1 MKKSSFF
8 LKLTLCTALILSML
22 GGCGNNSKTEST
34 TAAAESSETAAES
47 SNETVSNA
55 ENADGSYTIGIS
67 QLAEHGSLDNCRE
80 GFLEGLAEEGFVEGE
95 NLTIDYQNAQ
105 GDPANASVI
114 AQNFVSKKYNLVCAI
129 ATPSAMACYNA
140 AQGTDIPTIFT
151 AVSDPVA
158 AELVESLEAPGSN
171 CTGTSD
177 ALPVED
183 QLKMIRAMMP
193 EAKTIGIMY
202 TTSEVNSLSTLETY
216 KELAPKYDFEIIE
229 SGVSSS
235 SDIPIALDALVTK
248 VDCISNMTDNN
259 IVNNLDTVLAKANEA
274 GIPVFGS
281 EVEQVV
287 NGCAASMGL
296 DYVELGRQTG
306 KMAAAVLKGE
316 DASSIPVE
324 VISSGSLYVNS
335 DVMSQFNLTIPD
347 EYKDAYTEAE

>member
-1 MKKSSFF
+1 MKKSSSL
-8 LKLTLCTALILSML
+8 LKLALCTAIIASML
-22 GGCGNNSKTEST
+22 GGCGNSSKTET
-34 TAAAESSETAAES
+34 TATAESASESNGETSSKADSAA
-47 SNETVSNA
+47 
-55 ENADGSYTIGIS
+55 GSYTIGIS

-80 GFLEGLAEEGFVEGE
+80 GFIKGLAEEGFIEGE

-105 GDPANASVI
+105 GDTANASVI

-158 AELVESLEAPGSN
+158 AELVESLETPGSN

-202 TTSEVNSLSTLETY
+202 TTSEVNSISTLETY
-216 KELAPKYDFEIIE
+216 KELAPKYDFEIVE

-235 SDIPIALDALVTK
+235 SDIPIALDALITK

-259 IVNNLDTVLAKANEA
+259 VVNNLDTVLAKATEA

-281 EVEQVV
+281 EVEQIV

-316 DASSIPVE
+316 DAATMPVQ
-324 VISSGSLYVNS
+324 VISSGALYVNS
-335 DVMSQFNLTIPD
+335 EVMSQFNLTIPD
-347 EYKDAYTEAE
+347 EYKDTYTEVA

>member
-1 MKKSSFF
+1 MKKFSAFV
-8 LKLTLCTALILSML
+8 KLTLCTALTAALL
-22 GGCGNNSKTEST
+22 GGCGSTSKTET
-34 TAAAESSETAAES
+34 TASPSETSGES
-47 SNETVSNA
+47 AKEASGT
-55 ENADGSYTIGIS
+55 DKGSYTIGIT
-67 QLAEHGSLDNCRE
+67 QIAEHGSLDNCRE
-80 GFLEGLAEEGFVEGE
+80 GFLQGLAEEGFVEGE
-95 NLTIDYQNAQ
+95 NLTVDYQNAQ
-105 GDPANASVI
+105 GDPANASMI
-114 AQNFVSKKYNLVCAI
+114 AQTFVSKKYDLVCAV

-158 AELVESLEAPGSN
+158 AELIASLEEPGSN

-193 EAKTIGIMY
+193 EAKKIGIMY
-202 TTSEVNSLSTLETY
+202 TTSEVNSITNLETY
-216 KELAPKYDFEIIE
+216 KKLAPEYGFEIVE
-229 SGVSSS
+229 SGVAAS
-235 SDIPIALDALVTK
+235 SDIPIALDSLVTK

-259 IVNNLDTVLAKANEA
+259 VVNNLDTVIAKAAEA

-306 KMAAAVLKGE
+306 KMAAAVLNGE
-316 DASSIPVE
+316 DAKTMPVQ
-324 VISSGSLYVNS
+324 VISTSSLCVNS
-335 DVMSQFNLTIPD
+335 EVLSQFSLSVPD
-347 EYKDAYTEAE
+347 EYKDSYTEAE

>member
-1 MKKSSFF
+1 MKKSSSL
-8 LKLTLCTALILSML
+8 LKLALCTALAASVLS
-22 GGCGNNSKTEST
+22 GCGNSSKTETT
-34 TAAAESSETAAES
+34 TAAAESSDETAAKA
-47 SNETVSNA
+47 ET
-55 ENADGSYTIGIS
+55 ADGSYTIGIS

-80 GFLEGLAEEGFVEGE
+80 GFIEGLAEEGFVENE

-114 AQNFVSKKYNLVCAI
+114 AQNFVSKKYDLVCAI

-158 AELVESLEAPGSN
+158 AELVESLEAPGFN

-202 TTSEVNSLSTLETY
+202 TTSEVNSISTLETY
-216 KELAPKYDFEIIE
+216 KELAPKYDFEIVE

-235 SDIPIALDALVTK
+235 SDIPIALDALTK

-259 IVNNLDTVLAKANEA
+259 VVNNLDTVLAKATEA

-316 DASSIPVE
+316 DASTIPVE

-335 DVMSQFNLTIPD
+335 EVMSQFNLTIPD